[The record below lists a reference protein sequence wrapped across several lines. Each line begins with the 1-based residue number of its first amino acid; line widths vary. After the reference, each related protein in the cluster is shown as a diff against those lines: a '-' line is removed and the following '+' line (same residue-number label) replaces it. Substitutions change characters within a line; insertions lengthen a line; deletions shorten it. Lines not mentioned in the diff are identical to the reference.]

1 MVNCVKVNVEW
12 VDVEVFDK
20 VDVVL
25 YFEGYYVI
33 FVLGGFGECGIEG
46 KIKVV

>member
-1 MVNCVKVNVEW
+1 MYNCCKVNVNW

-20 VDVVL
+20 GDVVL
-25 YFEGYYVI
+25 YLEGYDVI
-33 FVLGGFGECGIEG
+33 LVSGGFGECGIEG